1 MDAGEF
7 AAVETLAEICKTY
20 KEKYPLVQIVLHT
33 ATADAVYEMM
43 NKGLVD
49 IALFMSRWTPKG
61 WIISGSQIA
70 ITGVLEC
77 GRMIRW
83 QKKSL

>member
-1 MDAGEF
+1 MFFIESS
-7 AAVETLAEICKTY
+7 ENSHLCPICQGMLRYRDSRPRIRK
-20 KEKYPLVQIVLHT
+20 KEGGVV
-33 ATADAVYEMM
+33 
-43 NKGLVD
+43 
-49 IALFMSRWTPKG
+49 
-61 WIISGSQIA
+61 